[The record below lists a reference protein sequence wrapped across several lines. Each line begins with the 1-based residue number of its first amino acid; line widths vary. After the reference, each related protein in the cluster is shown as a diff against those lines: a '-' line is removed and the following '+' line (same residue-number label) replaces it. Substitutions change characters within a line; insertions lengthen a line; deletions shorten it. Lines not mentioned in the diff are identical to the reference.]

1 MKTIAIIAIVLALL
15 VLPAAAWAQA
25 DVIAAARTAA
35 AEGRRA
41 DALTT
46 LEQHLAQSPEDVDAR
61 LVYGLVLS
69 WDGRYDEARRELQRV
84 LAAAPGY
91 TDARV
96 ALTNVERWSRRRG
109 ASRRG
114 WTANVSYSHDRFNDD
129 RGPWH
134 EQSVSL
140 SRSTPIGSIG
150 VRGTRADRFS
160 LTDEQVD
167 VELYPAFRDGTY
179 AYVGFGVAPDGVLY
193 PHRRGAFDLYQ
204 SLGRGFEVSA
214 GYRRLEFEDLTHI
227 YVATLTKYIGT
238 WMASGRVYH
247 VPARGPVDA
256 SSSYHG
262 VIRRYFGADGT
273 SFAGFGVGHGLSREE
288 VRSVGDV
295 VDVAADTLRG
305 QIDIA
310 VTDRW
315 RLQLDASTSRQELSW
330 GVIWQATVGTGLSV
344 RF

>member
-1 MKTIAIIAIVLALL
+1 MKTLALVL
-15 VLPAAAWAQA
+15 TLLILPATSWAQA
-25 DVIAAARTAA
+25 NIIALARTAS
-35 AEGRRA
+35 AEGRRSE
-41 DALTT
+41 ALTM
-46 LEQHLAQSPEDVDAR
+46 LERHLTQSPEDVDAR

-69 WDGRYDEARRELQRV
+69 WEGRYDEARRELQLV
-84 LAAAPGY
+84 LSQAPGY
-91 TDARV
+91 EDARV
-96 ALTNVERWSRRRG
+96 ALTNVEGLIRQRLTAAR
-109 ASRRG
+109 A
-114 WTANVSYSHDRFNDD
+114 WTASVGYSHDRFSDGRD
-129 RGPWH
+129 AWH

-140 SRSTPIGSIG
+140 ARSTPIGSIG
-150 VRGTRADRFS
+150 VRGTRAARFS

-167 VELYPAFRDGTY
+167 VEFYPAFRDGTY
-179 AYVGFGVAPDGVLY
+179 AYVGFGMAPDGVLY

-247 VPARGPVDA
+247 VPGRGPVDP

-295 VDVAADTLRG
+295 VDVAADTVRG
-305 QIDIA
+305 QVDVA

-315 RLQLDASTSRQELSW
+315 RLQLEASTSRQELSW
-330 GVIWQATVGTGLSV
+330 GVVWQTTVGTGLSL